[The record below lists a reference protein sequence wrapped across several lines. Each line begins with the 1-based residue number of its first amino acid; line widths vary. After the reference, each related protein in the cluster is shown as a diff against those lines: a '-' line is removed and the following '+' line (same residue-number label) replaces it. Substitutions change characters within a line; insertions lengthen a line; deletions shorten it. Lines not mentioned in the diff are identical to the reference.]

1 MAQQGSDNSYSD
13 EDNEGHAMMT
23 ATYMSYQSLM
33 LASQG
38 ECKKTHGGTSS
49 RPNTV
54 NRDRVGAHNRLMNDY
69 FVERPLYS
77 SDIFRTRFRMR
88 PELFKRIMNGIL
100 QYDNY
105 FTQTRDASGKQGFS
119 PYVKM
124 TAALRMLAYRYPAD
138 ENDDYLKIAK
148 TTSSDAMK
156 YFCRAVNAVY
166 GDEYLRRPNNADMV
180 RLLRKAEQRGF
191 PGMLGSV
198 DSMHWEWKNCP
209 TAWAGTFSGHR
220 GHPTII
226 LEAVASYDTWIWH
239 SYFGPPGACNDLN
252 VLYSSPIFNDVL
264 EGLASNIQFTLN
276 GREYHQGYYLADG
289 IYPKWST
296 IVQAIPDPQGRD
308 KQLFTRM
315 QEAYRKDVKRTFGIL
330 QSRFEIIKGPCR
342 LWHGQQ
348 IGELMK
354 CCIILHNMIVKDNH
368 NEEGDDFVDD
378 PSRYNVVEEPTVL
391 NRDPITITQYLSNR
405 AGVRDTTCYYM
416 LRNDLVEHV
425 WKEYRDGNLNV

>member
-1 MAQQGSDNSYSD
+1 MAQQGSDNSSSD

-38 ECKKTHGGTSS
+38 ECRKTGTSS
-49 RPNTV
+49 RRNTV
-54 NRDRVGAHNRLMNDY
+54 IRDR
-69 FVERPLYS
+69 
-77 SDIFRTRFRMR
+77 
-88 PELFKRIMNGIL
+88 
-100 QYDNY
+100 
-105 FTQTRDASGKQGFS
+105 
-119 PYVKM
+119 M
-124 TAALRMLAYRYPAD
+124 TAALHMLAYKYPAD
-138 ENDDYLKIAK
+138 ANDDYLKIAK

-166 GDEYLRRPNNADMV
+166 VDEYLRRPNNADMV

-198 DSMHWEWKNCP
+198 DCMHWEWKNCP
-209 TAWAGTFSGHR
+209 IAWADTFSGHR

-239 SYFGPPGACNDLN
+239 SYFGPPSACNDLN
-252 VLYSSPIFNDVL
+252 VLYNSPIFNDVL
-264 EGLASNIQFTLN
+264 EGLDSNIQLTLN
-276 GREYHQGYYLADG
+276 GREYQQGYYLADG
-289 IYPKWST
+289 IYPRWST
-296 IVQAIPDPQGRD
+296 IVQAIPDQQGRD

-315 QEAYRKDVKRTFGIL
+315 QEAYQKDVERTFGIL

-348 IGELMK
+348 ICELMK
-354 CCIILHNMIVKDNH
+354 CCIILHNMIVEDNH
-368 NEEGDDFVDD
+368 NEEGDDFVND
-378 PSRYNVVEEPTVL
+378 PSRYNVVEPAVP

-405 AGVRDTTCYYM
+405 AGVRDTTRYYM